1 MYTIYIYIRFPIL
14 IVHPLLFV
22 VKITALQLWPTAL
35 YTSHEVE
42 VKVLVAEE
50 EVGICFKME
59 YYPPTNIDQKS

>member
-1 MYTIYIYIRFPIL
+1 
-14 IVHPLLFV
+14 
-22 VKITALQLWPTAL
+22 L

-59 YYPPTNIDQKS
+59 YYPPTNIDQKYPKIISWAEDWFPNMDYFQGLC